1 MDSRKLRT
9 WILVADLAWAAV
21 ALIAAFAM
29 RYGVNGYAQSLWK
42 PFSTFGVEF
51 VAAALLWVV
60 LHEWMRLDGFHGGW
74 YLPAVFSRVFLGV
87 LVLMTALLS
96 GAYLASEF
104 VSRLVLT
111 YFGVLLFVGFVSIRW
126 VTQVFFKSKLATQAR
141 RRVVIV
147 GTGRIARELA
157 AKIERH
163 PEVLCRVVGCLT
175 PFDAYAGSS
184 ESSGEVPGV
193 PVQTLGIV
201 DLLRAYQVDEMILV
215 GSNCTHGEMLNLA
228 ARCRNEG
235 IQVSLVPELYELYLS
250 RPNLMDLDGLP
261 VLQLPQPGPLATGG
275 VKRVMDL
282 ALASLLVAPAVPIL
296 IVSALL
302 LRSQKAKAF
311 RWEMR
316 GGHHGKPFRMLR
328 LNVDRYAANLT
339 VMERVL
345 QQLSVTELPQL
356 LNVLTGDMSLVGPR
370 PESMDRVSKYSEWE
384 RQRLAV
390 RPGITGLA
398 QVYGMRE
405 QHSSE
410 EKCRFDLQYLLD
422 CSPFLDLSLL
432 LQTVWTLVAR
442 SFRGNSPAVSSFA
455 TEPPESLPFLQE
467 IVQSAHRTQSSAD

>member
-1 MDSRKLRT
+1 MDSRKLRR

-21 ALIAAFAM
+21 ALIAAYAM
-29 RYGVNGYAQSLWK
+29 RYGVNGYTQPLWK
-42 PFSTFGVEF
+42 PFTIFGVEF
-51 VAAALLWVV
+51 VAASVLWVI
-60 LHEWMRLDGFHGGW
+60 LHEWMSLDGFRGGW
-74 YLPAVFSRVFLGV
+74 YLPAVVSRVFLGV

-104 VSRLVLT
+104 VSRLVLA
-111 YFGVLLFVGFVSIRW
+111 YFGGLLFIGFVSVRW
-126 VTQVFFKSKLATQAR
+126 ITQVFFKSKLATQAR

-147 GTGRIARELA
+147 GSGRTARELA

-184 ESSGEVPGV
+184 ESTETAPSV

-201 DLLRAYQVDEMILV
+201 DLLKTYQVDEMILV
-215 GSNCTHGEMLNLA
+215 GSNCSHGEMLNLA

-261 VLQLPQPGPLATGG
+261 VLQLPQPGPLAMGG
-275 VKRVMDL
+275 AKRVMDL
-282 ALASLLVAPAVPIL
+282 VLASILVVPAVPIL
-296 IVSALL
+296 LVSALV
-302 LRSQKAKAF
+302 LRSQKAKIF

-316 GGHHGKPFRMLR
+316 GGHRGKPFRMLR
-328 LNVDRYAANLT
+328 LNVDRYSPTLT
-339 VMERVL
+339 VREKVL

-356 LNVLTGDMSLVGPR
+356 LNVFTGDMSLVGPR

-384 RQRLAV
+384 RQRLVV

-422 CSPFLDLSLL
+422 SSPFLDLSLL

-442 SFRGNSPAVSSFA
+442 SFRGNSFATDSFA
-455 TEPPESLPFLQE
+455 KEPSSAPFLQE